1 MKDEK
6 KLYRVR
12 NYNICSDGTPY
23 DIYVWAYKEPTLK
36 DLQPLLEEEIAD
48 MADWTDAEE
57 IYDEFMTSSEID
69 EMCLYDLEDY
79 K

>member
-12 NYNICSDGTPY
+12 NYNICSDCTPY